1 MRLGVFA
8 AMQINRMN
16 RILFPLIGQFKHSP
30 PDVSPPLFTDQSEG
44 TKCDSCDLFASPRTH
59 PFSTA
64 IQRKEIT
71 LSLDVNKK
79 KKMKKN
85 YGIQVGKRERFS
97 HLKLQYVKL
106 NF

>member
-1 MRLGVFA
+1 
-8 AMQINRMN
+8 MQMNRMN

-79 KKMKKN
+79 KKNEKELWN
-85 YGIQVGKRERFS
+85 TGREKGTFFS
-97 HLKLQYVKL
+97 PQTTVC
-106 NF
+106 